1 MKKFELTVNER
12 TETGKGPNRR
22 LRVEGNI
29 PAIVYGLGETN
40 SVSLSVREFQKML
53 SNPDGINVLIQLKS
67 KKLDKMAVIKEIQRE
82 PVKDT
87 LVHVDFMEIDMNKA
101 IRVKVPVHL
110 HGTAP
115 GIKEGGAVEQH
126 LWEIEIESL
135 PTTLPSHIEADV
147 SKMHLN
153 DSVYLKDTV
162 IPEGV
167 KVLDEMDTLVA
178 HVSVPRALEEV
189 ETADV
194 VESAE
199 PEVITARKPSEEEE
213 EA

>member
-29 PAIVYGLGETN
+29 PAIVYGLGETH